1 MRKDFKNIDPR
12 AIKEDGKAV
21 VSNSF
26 DKAVKNRIDVY
37 REQGYSEEDIL
48 GLLFDECIGQSIK
61 KEETKKPKTK
71 TFTYQSNF
79 YMK

>member
-26 DKAVKNRIDVY
+26 DKAVKNRISEY

-48 GLLFDECIGQSIK
+48 GLLFDECISQSAK
-61 KEETKKPKTK
+61 KEVTKKPKTK

-79 YMK
+79 YKK

>member
-1 MRKDFKNIDPR
+1 MHKGYKNVDPR

-26 DKAVKNRIDVY
+26 DKAVKNRINVY

-48 GLLFDECIGQSIK
+48 GLLFDECINQSAK

-79 YMK
+79 YKK